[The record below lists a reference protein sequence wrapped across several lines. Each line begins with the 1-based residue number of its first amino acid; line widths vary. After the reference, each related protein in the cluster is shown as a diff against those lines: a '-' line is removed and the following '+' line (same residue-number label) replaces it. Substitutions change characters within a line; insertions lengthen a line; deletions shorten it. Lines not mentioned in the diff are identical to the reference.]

1 MVRQERRPGYKTICM
16 EITTSKGTFKRVRMQ
31 STAKTVFMKKDG
43 VIWRPITEKE
53 YEFGIIETPTPQLD
67 KPPF

>member
-1 MVRQERRPGYKTICM
+1 
-16 EITTSKGTFKRVRMQ
+16 
-31 STAKTVFMKKDG
+31 MKKDG
-43 VIWRPITEKE
+43 LLWKLITEKE